1 MCPALV
7 LGATV
12 RAAPSWC
19 LRPSHMLSGGPSRR
33 RMADERR
40 EPEQQE
46 VEKGVPEISEEK
58 RGETQR
64 NIQILR
70 SEKAGKSNPCS
81 NSVE

>member
-1 MCPALV
+1 
-7 LGATV
+7 
-12 RAAPSWC
+12 
-19 LRPSHMLSGGPSRR
+19 
-33 RMADERR
+33 MADERR
-40 EPEQQE
+40 EPEQQQRQE
-46 VEKGVPEISEEK
+46 VEKEVTEISEEK